1 MKNVVRSL
9 VRSLLVAALLV
20 CGFFS
25 GCSSSQKKAN
35 VPVSVDTKKGDA
47 SNLRPYQEKV
57 LPNGLTILY
66 VLDNSLPYVSYSM
79 LFKTG
84 ATADPTAYPG
94 LSLFVSEMLDKGTA
108 KRNATEIAE
117 SLGRIGADFSTSV
130 TSDYSMVSA
139 SSLSMHADRLL
150 SDMVEIVTAPAF
162 SDNEVTRM
170 RKQILAAIQK
180 RVDNPDSFADTAWED
195 FLYETH
201 PYARPT
207 LGTTRS
213 VEGLKRRS
221 VIQHYIRHYRPNN
234 AILAV
239 TGQITPEIANKVES
253 AFSAWEKRDL
263 AKVTYPAFPSIDK
276 IQIRIVDSP
285 SLGQAQI
292 RMGHKGIQRKNDD
305 FVPLRVSNTILG
317 GAFASRLMDRIRK
330 QLGLTYGINSGFDA
344 RLDYGPFEISTF
356 TKTESV
362 GQAIK
367 ETLEV
372 LRKYRETGATEEEVS
387 RTKGYLKGMFPTSI
401 ETAEKFSF
409 NLLLLRLYGIPDSY
423 LSTYLRQL
431 DSVDVNDVN
440 SMVMKYMDPSNLK
453 ILIYGNAKEILPQ
466 VQQIGVVEVKK
477 ATEFQ

>member
-1 MKNVVRSL
+1 MKNLIRSAVVVSL
-9 VRSLLVAALLV
+9 ILI
-20 CGFFS
+20 
-25 GCSSSQKKAN
+25 GCSSSQKRAN
-35 VPVSVDTKKGDA
+35 APVSVDTKKGDA

-57 LPNGLTILY
+57 LPNGLKILY

-79 LFKTG
+79 LLKTG
-84 ATADPTAYPG
+84 AAADPTAFPG

-108 KRNATEIAE
+108 KRSATEIAE

-130 TSDYSMVSA
+130 TNDYSLVSA

-150 SDMVEIVTAPAF
+150 TDMVEIVTAPAF
-162 SDNEVTRM
+162 SDTEVTRM

-213 VEGLKRRS
+213 IEGLKRRS

-239 TGQITPEIANKVES
+239 TGQITPEIAGKVEA
-253 AFSAWEKRDL
+253 AFGAWEKRDL
-263 AKVTYPAFPSIDK
+263 APVTYPAFPSIDK
-276 IQIRIVDSP
+276 IEIRIVDSP
-285 SLGQAQI
+285 GLGQAQI
-292 RMGHKGIQRKNDD
+292 RMGHKGIQRKNED
-305 FVPLRVSNTILG
+305 FVPIRVSNTILG
-317 GAFASRLMDRIRK
+317 GAFASRLMDRVRK
-330 QLGLTYGINSGFDA
+330 QLGLTYGISSGFDA

-356 TKTESV
+356 TKTETV
-362 GQAIK
+362 GQAIT
-367 ETLEV
+367 ETLAV
-372 LRKYRETGATEEEVS
+372 LKDYREKGATAEEVS
-387 RTKGYLKGMFPTSI
+387 RTKGYLKGLFPTSI

-431 DSVDVNDVN
+431 DSVGPNDVN

-453 ILIYGNAKEILPQ
+453 ILIYGNAKQILPQ

-477 ATEFQ
+477 AAEYQ

>member
-1 MKNVVRSL
+1 MKNFIRSL
-9 VRSLLVAALLV
+9 VVVSLLVA
-20 CGFFS
+20 
-25 GCSSSQKKAN
+25 GCSSSQKRTNA
-35 VPVSVDTKKGDA
+35 PVSVDTKKGDA
-47 SNLRPYQEKV
+47 SNLRPYQEKE
-57 LPNGLTILY
+57 LPNGLKILY

-79 LFKTG
+79 LLKTG
-84 ATADPTAYPG
+84 SSSDPTAYPG

-108 KRNATEIAE
+108 KRSATEIAE

-130 TSDYSMVSA
+130 TNDYSMVSA

-150 SDMVEIVTAPAF
+150 TDMVEIVTAPAF
-162 SDNEVTRM
+162 SDTEVTRM

-207 LGTTRS
+207 LGTSRS
-213 VEGLKRRS
+213 VAGLKRRS

-239 TGQITPEIANKVES
+239 TGQITPEIAQKVEA
-253 AFSAWEKRDL
+253 AFGSWEKREL
-263 AKVTYPAFPSIDK
+263 TPITYPAFPSIDK
-276 IQIRIVDSP
+276 IEIRVVDSP
-285 SLGQAQI
+285 GLGQAQI
-292 RMGHKGIQRKNDD
+292 RMGHKGIQRKNED
-305 FVPLRVSNTILG
+305 FVPLRVANTILG
-317 GAFASRLMDRIRK
+317 GAFASRLMDRVRK
-330 QLGLTYGINSGFDA
+330 KLGLTYGISSGFDA

-356 TKTESV
+356 TKTETV

-372 LRKYRETGATEEEVS
+372 LKEYREKGATAEEVS
-387 RTKGYLKGMFPTSI
+387 RTKGYLKGLFPTSI

-431 DSVDVNDVN
+431 DSVDANDVN

-453 ILIYGNAKEILPQ
+453 IFIYGNAKEILPQ
-466 VQQIGVVEVKK
+466 VQEIGVVEVKK
-477 ATEFQ
+477 AAEFQ